1 MQKLTRPTSKNMDSF
16 FQAIS
21 LLTSLTTE
29 SKQAIA
35 LVLKKRELPKG
46 HVLVKQNTVCN
57 YVYFIEKGLTRT
69 FYYKDGKDV
78 TDWISAE
85 NSFAVSIISFIT
97 RQSDRRIIEL
107 LEPSILWAF
116 HYNDFEKLCSQYHD
130 IERLGRHLAYA
141 GMIQMQRKFDDLH
154 FATALERYKTLME
167 TNPTFIQRVPLGII
181 ASYLGVTQET
191 LSRIRSQI
199 F

>member
-1 MQKLTRPTSKNMDSF
+1 MDSF

-21 LLTSLTTE
+21 LLTPLTTE

-46 HVLVKQNTVCN
+46 HVLLKQNTVCN

-69 FYYKDGKDV
+69 FYYKEGKDV

-85 NSFAVSIISFIT
+85 NSFAVSIISVIT
-97 RQSDRRIIEL
+97 RQPDRRIIEL

-130 IERLGRHLAYA
+130 IERLGRYLAYQ

-181 ASYLGVTQET
+181 ASYLGVAQET